1 MRLSSLLFFL
11 SLSALAQDP
20 YQGLNSGFR
29 QFGELMLATSGDSES
44 LALARTNMLEP
55 CSEDQESQNT
65 SREIDLGLT
74 PQEPEESPWRFSVM
88 YSMGGPRDSLK
99 KHYAEKGP
107 EYQAL
112 GQELDLFIAN
122 SYSSHDARM
131 IGAKEL
137 CAGKSEMEKIALA
150 SNLGSRLSTIY
161 DYDRID
167 NGPNVGIVVKP
178 EDQWNALHAR
188 AGGNYQAKAGVC
200 RDASL
205 SVSQFLLACGFNKD
219 QVAIEG
225 YRTVGGGHQVT
236 SVRTSDGEVY
246 TINWSELYN
255 SDEVAGT
262 NPAPNP
268 NLVNSG
274 LYYTVYDPEDGRVV
288 EKRRTELG
296 EVLKAVTGGTVD
308 DPNYLPG
315 LIRIE
320 AGYGVLSAN
329 VFQTTTARGDFAQ
342 GVAAYIQKDEVLG
355 FLDISAGVAYAH
367 NTRDIATSPTSASE
381 LSQEVLYGQIEG
393 RFVIPDLY
401 LFDRGEQS
409 LALRPNAV
417 VMTEGYISSNS
428 LNSNESERNAGTY
441 SEGTL
446 GLDALYNNGRLGA
459 YVGGE
464 VELAVDRRFNTQQ
477 GTSGESGDY
486 GGITAFSNS
495 YNIHGGVSWNGDR
508 FTTAATADYTIARS
522 GTRSS
527 LGATLMD
534 HESNASYS
542 AVYSVYD
549 RNFGRREDFIV
560 LRAEKDFR
568 IERIGTVNLG
578 VQSTIPLASQFDQ
591 ASVGLSIRFVPGR
604 R

>member
-1 MRLSSLLFFL
+1 MLFRFILLVF
-11 SLSALAQDP
+11 SISAFAQDP
-20 YQGLNSGFR
+20 YEGLNSGFR
-29 QFGELMLATSGDSES
+29 QFGELMLATSGDSDS
-44 LALARTNMLEP
+44 LALARTSLSAP
-55 CSEDQESQNT
+55 CRDLDSQNET
-65 SREIDLGLT
+65 HEIDLGLS
-74 PQEPEESPWRFSVM
+74 PQADSESPWRFSVM
-88 YSMGGPRDSLK
+88 FSMGGPRDALQ

-122 SYSSHDARM
+122 NYATYDARM
-131 IGAKEL
+131 SGAKEL
-137 CAGKSEMEKIALA
+137 CNGKSEMEKIALA
-150 SNLGSRLSTIY
+150 SNLGSRLSNIY

-167 NGPNVGIVVKP
+167 NGPNTGIVVKP
-178 EDQWNALHAR
+178 QDQWNALHAR
-188 AGGNYQAKAGVC
+188 AGGDYSAKAGVC

-205 SVSQFLLACGFNKD
+205 SVSQFLLACGFSKD

-236 SVRTSDGEVY
+236 SVRTSDGQVY

-255 SDEVAGT
+255 SDEAAGA

-274 LYYTVYDPEDGRVV
+274 LFYTVYDPENGTIV

-296 EVLKAVTGGTVD
+296 EVLKAVTGGSVE

-315 LIRIE
+315 LIRVE

-342 GVAAYIQKDEVLG
+342 GVAAYVKKDELFG
-355 FLDISAGVAYAH
+355 FLDISAGVAYAN
-367 NTRDIATSPTSASE
+367 NTRDIATSPTSAVE
-381 LSQEVLYGQIEG
+381 LSQEIVYGQIEG

-401 LFDRGEQS
+401 LFDRDDRS
-409 LALRPNAV
+409 LALRPSAV
-417 VMTEGYISSNS
+417 VMTEGYFSSSRIDSDEAEGNMGMFS
-428 LNSNESERNAGTY
+428 Q
-441 SEGTL
+441 GTL

-464 VELAVDRRFNTQQ
+464 VDVGLERRFNTQQ
-477 GTSGESGDY
+477 GTSDQAGDY
-486 GGITAFSNS
+486 GGITAFTNS
-495 YNIHGGVSWNGDR
+495 YNIHGGVSWSGDR
-508 FTTAATADYTIARS
+508 FTTAATADHTIARS
-522 GTRSS
+522 GTRTS

-578 VQSTIPLASQFDQ
+578 LQTNIPLADDFNQ
-591 ASVGLSIRFVPGR
+591 ASVGLSLRFVPGR